1 MAPKQTT
8 SADRPLGHETEAET
22 RRKHVPDLQENGFN
36 DMMTRAD
43 FWALSTVAAI
53 GAGIKT
59 ANAAAGCTVRGD
71 GGEL

>member
-1 MAPKQTT
+1 MNG
-8 SADRPLGHETEAET
+8 PLTKTAGT
-22 RRKHVPDLQENGFN
+22 RNHVPDLQENGFG

>member
-1 MAPKQTT
+1 MAT
-8 SADRPLGHETEAET
+8 H
-22 RRKHVPDLQENGFN
+22 HVTDLQDNGF
-36 DMMTRAD
+36 DGMMTRAD

>member
-1 MAPKQTT
+1 MAPKQKT
-8 SADRPLGHETEAET
+8 SAWTARTART
-22 RRKHVPDLQENGFN
+22 RKHVPDLQENGFG